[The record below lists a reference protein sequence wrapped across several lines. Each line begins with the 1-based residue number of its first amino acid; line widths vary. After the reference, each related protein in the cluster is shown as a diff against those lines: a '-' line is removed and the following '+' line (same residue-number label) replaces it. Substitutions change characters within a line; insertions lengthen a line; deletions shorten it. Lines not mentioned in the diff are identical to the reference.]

1 MAWAALIAGLGYPLL
16 LLLTDSDQL
25 GALAGPFYVFVG
37 TVVGAYIGFATV
49 DDKWSNDARHKDEDH
64 SWDSRN
70 RGGARR
76 RVDDERLA
84 AQRPDRPY
92 DR

>member
-49 DDKWSNDARHKDEDH
+49 DDKWSNDARHKNEDH

-70 RGGARR
+70 RGGARSGM
-76 RVDDERLA
+76 DDERLA
-84 AQRPDRPY
+84 AQRQDRPY